1 MSIFLHQALKA
12 SSVIIAALEQ
22 GHSSLY
28 EKHKIG
34 AGGDVSIGAD
44 LLSERIYKEHL
55 LELASIE
62 SEENGFIQGA
72 GSDYIVLDPLDGSDN
87 FLSHIPYYGAS
98 LALCDKDGKCKEAL
112 IINFCSKECVIKGVV
127 GQDSQ
132 CFRFYLH
139 EYESKQDK
147 AFVPLDSTP
156 LSKCGI
162 FEKAYSNHHIAKLLY
177 DNGLK
182 FRSLGASAISM
193 AKAYEVNFMLFMGE
207 MRKFDNKAGLFLCE
221 NLHHISSKNW
231 TLISKDKHI
240 FDMILNF
247 LDNSKG

>member
-1 MSIFLHQALKA
+1 MSVFLHQALKA
-12 SSVIIAALEQ
+12 SSVIITTLEQ
-22 GHSSLY
+22 HNPTLY

-34 AGGDVSIGAD
+34 VGGDISIGAD
-44 LLSERIYKEHL
+44 LFSEKIYKEHL
-55 LELASIE
+55 LGLASIE
-62 SEENGFIQGA
+62 SEESGFIQGV

-98 LALCDKDGKCKEAL
+98 LALCDKNGECKECL
-112 IINFCSKECVIKGVV
+112 IINFCSKECIIKR
-127 GQDSQ
+127 DSQ

-139 EYESKQDK
+139 EYQSRQEK
-147 AFVPLDSTP
+147 AFVPLNSTP
-156 LSKCGI
+156 ISKCGI
-162 FEKAYSNHHIAKLLY
+162 FEKAYSNPHIAKLLY

-182 FRSLGASAISM
+182 FRSLGASALSM

-207 MRKFDNKAGLFLCE
+207 IRKFDSKAGLFLCE

-240 FDMILNF
+240 FDIILNF

>member
-1 MSIFLHQALKA
+1 MSAFLHQALKA
-12 SSVIIAALEQ
+12 SSVIITALQ
-22 GHSSLY
+22 QRHSSLY
-28 EKHKIG
+28 EKRTIG
-34 AGGDVSIGAD
+34 MGGDMSIGAD
-44 LLSERIYKEHL
+44 LFSERIYKEHL

-62 SEENGFIQGA
+62 SEESGFIQGA

-98 LALCDKDGKCKEAL
+98 LALCDKNGQCKEAL
-112 IINFCSKECVIKGVV
+112 IINFCSKECVIK
-127 GQDSQ
+127 QDSKS
-132 CFRFYLH
+132 FRFYLH
-139 EYESKQDK
+139 EYESRQDK
-147 AFVPLDSTP
+147 AFIPLDSTP
-156 LSKCGI
+156 ISKCGI
-162 FEKAYSNHHIAKLLY
+162 FEKAYTHPHIAKLLY
-177 DNGLK
+177 ENGLK

-207 MRKFDNKAGLFLCE
+207 MRVFDKKAGLFLCE

-240 FDMILNF
+240 FDMIANF